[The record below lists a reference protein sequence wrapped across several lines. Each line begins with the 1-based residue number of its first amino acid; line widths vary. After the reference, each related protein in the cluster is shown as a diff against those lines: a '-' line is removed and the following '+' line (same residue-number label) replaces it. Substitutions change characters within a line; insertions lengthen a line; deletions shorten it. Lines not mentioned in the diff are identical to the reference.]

1 MSKYNSYTAII
12 GIISVFF
19 MLSVFFG
26 DLHVVVKILLISLGV
41 GIFIHSAVI
50 LHRELKARDFLPP
63 QKIFDK
69 PKIIDKII
77 LLSKDG
83 DEVFSWDLY
92 GKTSAVIGKDTGDNL
107 VDIDLSK
114 NPYAAMIDVEHAVLN
129 YTAGNWYIE
138 DLGSRNGISIQK
150 LTQEKSYKLKVI
162 LFQLQ
167 VLKELYFY
175 WKLEQIKSIL
185 K

>member
-1 MSKYNSYTAII
+1 MSKYNLYTAII

-19 MLSVFFG
+19 MLAVFFG
-26 DLHVVVKILLISLGV
+26 DLNVVAKILLITLGV
-41 GIFIHSAVI
+41 GIFGHSIFI
-50 LHRELKARDFLPP
+50 LYRALRTQDFSSPP
-63 QKIFDK
+63 KIFEK
-69 PKIIDKII
+69 PKAIDKII

-129 YTAGNWYIE
+129 YTAENWYIE

-150 LTQEKSYKLKVI
+150 AGEKKSYKLSSTQPCKLDFGDIISVGMCQLKVC
-162 LFQLQ
+162 
-167 VLKELYFY
+167 
-175 WKLEQIKSIL
+175 
-185 K
+185 